1 MSTGPWPLRHS
12 NQAPSLISACS
23 CQALRERIGGWEV
36 FFGGRG
42 FSTGDDL
49 AIGAHPCNF
58 LGKREG
64 GGWERTEEA
73 GKGERE
79 RRNKRGERRK
89 EKRKVDGAGRGRRER
104 RKMAGIALFSFI

>member
-1 MSTGPWPLRHS
+1 MGGFFWGEGLLHGRH
-12 NQAPSLISACS
+12 
-23 CQALRERIGGWEV
+23 
-36 FFGGRG
+36 
-42 FSTGDDL
+42 L

-58 LGKREG
+58 LGKRE